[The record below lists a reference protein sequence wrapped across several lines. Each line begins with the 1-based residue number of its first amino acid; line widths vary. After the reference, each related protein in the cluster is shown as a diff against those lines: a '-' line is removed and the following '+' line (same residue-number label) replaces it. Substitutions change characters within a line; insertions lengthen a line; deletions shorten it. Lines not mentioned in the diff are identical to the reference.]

1 MPGRVVNALIRREVE
16 TYRAQGLPEEALNLL
31 ETTLRSNPDLPGD
44 VQAGLQEQVKQIQ
57 AELTVHASDEQAAV
71 SDEQIEVIR
80 RGWDGSDAI
89 EDHFECAAC
98 LHALGRCEDALA
110 EFATAAAKGLSLNRI
125 LPQLADCL
133 SRAYPPAVVPE
144 ETARLA
150 GTILPN
156 PALDTVF
163 LFELVMAEL
172 MAGDG
177 HPEHAAALTRCM
189 VVSGA
194 VPERYQA
201 RLRALAE
208 RSIGVAARSG
218 RPSLRNRLT
227 AWLRRARA
235 RG

>member
-1 MPGRVVNALIRREVE
+1 MQGRVVHALIRREVDV
-16 TYRAQGLPEEALNLL
+16 YRAHGLPEEALKLL
-31 ETTLRSNPDLPGD
+31 DNTLRSNPELPEAVKAGFQAQIRQLQAEISGELPGD
-44 VQAGLQEQVKQIQ
+44 
-57 AELTVHASDEQAAV
+57 QAAV
-71 SDEQIEVIR
+71 SDEQIDVIR
-80 RGWDGSDAI
+80 RGWDGSDTV
-89 EDHFECAAC
+89 EDHLECAAC

-133 SRAYPPAVVPE
+133 SRAYPPAGVPE
-144 ETARLA
+144 EAARLA

-156 PALDTVF
+156 PAPDTVF

-177 HPEHAAALTRCM
+177 HPEHAAALTRRL

-194 VPERYQA
+194 VPERYRA

-208 RSIGVAARSG
+208 RSIGTAAPSG
-218 RPSLRNRLT
+218 LPSLRNRLT
-227 AWLRRARA
+227 DWLRRACA
-235 RG
+235 RS

>member
-44 VQAGLQEQVKQIQ
+44 VKTGFQEQVKQIQ

-89 EDHFECAAC
+89 EDHFECAVC
-98 LHALGRCEDALA
+98 LHALGRCEDALG
-110 EFATAAAKGLSLNRI
+110 EFATAAAKGLSLDRI

-133 SRAYPPAVVPE
+133 ARAYPPPVVPDE
-144 ETARLA
+144 AVRLA

-156 PALDTVF
+156 PTPDTV
-163 LFELVMAEL
+163 LRFELVMAEL
-172 MAGDG
+172 MTGG
-177 HPEHAAALTRCM
+177 GQLEHAAALTRRL

-194 VPERYQA
+194 VPERYRA
-201 RLRALAE
+201 RLRTLAE
-208 RSIGVAARSG
+208 RSIGAPARPG
-218 RPSLRNRLT
+218 LPSLRNRLT
-227 AWLRRARA
+227 VWLRRACG